1 MHSTVSETQSYN
13 LNTTEFLFEKQFACC
28 CNQPF
33 TSNLNLESLYYENL
47 SSASYDQNYNS
58 NQIIHKNSQISQS
71 LVYNDSHSLQNIHA
85 SSAKSICI
93 YHSQNV
99 ELISKME
106 KDLLLNDEYKKQ
118 FNQQTAARASRVI
131 KPVCGLNL
139 KEVVSYHCFDCFEDR
154 KAIICEACFEQSDHY
169 GHRYYSQ
176 KENSGLC
183 DCGDQEVL
191 HPNVKVGCSKHKG
204 DTQNDDIDLQQL
216 DQQFLIR
223 VKKLIPEWFKS
234 VFESAECFLI
244 SMEPQFS
251 DFQNKMVTCI
261 FKVIQSLGFKNDV
274 FLSKAISDILI
285 KPQNKYL
292 LYHDCDDY
300 ENKIPVKNPSKKE
313 CTCSILEL
321 LFRFSMSCFTY
332 ETQGLIRQS
341 LTDFL
346 SVQSYKVAY
355 AKAFIK
361 NFKQLYDFDLTTPVE
376 KYQAVSNNL
385 ICLTRQEVFSSFIL
399 NQAVYET
406 GQVRQ
411 IFLNYLK
418 IACFFQQ
425 KKNIG
430 DSKSKILP
438 YQFFYY
444 HYVNISSLIN
454 KELLFQKFLE
464 QEELFDILLQAQC
477 KLQGIIEFDHKIY
490 MPEHNFIEKNTYL
503 LYYRLTGQLNLFKV
517 IANNFAVKINEEYF
531 HKKLINYMKKTLKY
545 REDYYKAKQSQDQR
559 ENKSTT
565 YFPLERAF
573 IYLFY
578 AYFQFELQ
586 NVNQQNLKNLQ
597 KQLGYE
603 DEQMQQILFD
613 ILKQVMQSISLYQ
626 EVQNKMWVFNG
637 DEFESFIK
645 QYTFPD
651 FELKVVDS
659 MFVKIVTKLY
669 SFKNFIDYIPQN
681 PFTKSLNEQKQQ
693 ELLQKYAAQENKIF
707 ENAQNMILKS
717 FVSFSCYLNF
727 ISYNVCSDLDEIYF
741 KCIQHCQN
749 STEIGEDILS
759 QSTTYFA
766 TLINGLSKTMNDI
779 KSLGEIY
786 QQDLGKKAPVQLMYQ
801 KVSKNELNNQ
811 ISILKEYENIYEPYN
826 FTFNYDAQSR
836 YYGAIEVNQNVF
848 NYIQE
853 KVVMIIGNVPIKKQD
868 YIEIGKNTVNSCL
881 LEYLLSFLKS
891 EYNLKVMHD
900 NIQIKERILYSML
913 KLMTI
918 FMQVQAC
925 SQENFL
931 LLDDL
936 FHLIKNFMNENQ
948 FQSVIQHVLQM
959 KETYSKDFIQQ
970 AQTQIVQKDQ
980 AMEVESEEKK
990 VTDLALEQ
998 KKKAQLLRQQ
1008 EILKQM
1014 QSKQNKVK
1022 QLYFENNSSSSQLIE
1037 EECCFCKQPLSKST
1051 YGVLVSIQNNNFYQD
1066 QELKTIRNNLK
1077 ISKTNILNESQF
1089 EEIKNIYQDEQKK
1102 LHDTFIFT
1110 TCDHKIHK
1118 QCYESNNNNTQ
1129 LSQYEQATREFEIK
1143 CQICKQYKNFFFEM
1157 CNNNDFEEEKF
1168 ENKKNSLP
1176 ESSQIDI
1183 FSNPF
1188 NSAFD
1193 MGSINFDHDSAH
1205 QFGVNGYDYQG
1216 GFDNIHNNGFNSDP
1230 FDLGFDFNENNK
1242 QNGKNNDED
1251 DDGEVKEIIYK
1262 KVKRNNNE
1270 AQFKE
1275 SQNNCFQRINKIY
1288 SILQNEKA
1296 NLKKFNNY
1304 LKSNQAR
1311 LSASAQALQDEQE
1324 IIKHQ
1329 KQMSELNLATEI
1341 FEKFIKLNEQK
1352 SPFSPYN
1359 FGEIVQK
1366 PTDQFQFYER
1376 CLYNQIKYFDLANK
1390 RPDDDIS
1397 ILKMGPL
1404 LFQCILNSF
1413 SLITDQQMRRQIIE
1427 KRFKYCKYFEELIQT
1442 GTIAKFDENIFK
1454 DLPYA
1459 LKQNYLENNLVDA
1472 YTLYLL
1478 FQFNFQF
1485 KSNQDDFIKTSLS
1498 STLKKLSLQVIY
1510 SQSCMLGAIHKYQLD
1525 NEDDVEDLSCFL
1537 LRLTRRALVTSILH
1551 QKFNHQNYTF
1561 DKVFASASKFE
1572 SEHSIIL
1579 KHFKLNSTECNPTQK
1594 EIDNLNN
1601 DPLIQQ
1607 IKTKCLKA
1615 NIFSAL
1621 TISTCDSYQFEI
1633 IPIPN
1638 DYLEYS
1644 KTIYKKRCSLCNKIP
1659 LITDLMQCII
1669 CGDLICA
1676 SSCTQQI
1683 GMTVGSLNRHANMC
1697 HGGQAIYINTQNGY
1711 VTVICSPHNTI
1722 LVSTFI
1728 FQNSLKQP
1736 LRKQIQCDWKSFQ
1749 LAKSIIQ
1756 NLKKQLYEN
1765 NTRNLILED
1774 HQQRLE
1780 RNIRPPQ
1787 IQPNIL

>member
-1 MHSTVSETQSYN
+1 MHSTASETQN
-13 LNTTEFLFEKQFACC
+13 FKLNSQENLFEKQFVCS
-28 CNQPF
+28 CNQVF

-71 LVYNDSHSLQNIHA
+71 LVHNDSHILQNNHV
-85 SSAKSICI
+85 SSAKAICI
-93 YHSQNV
+93 YHSQNFD
-99 ELISKME
+99 LIAKME
-106 KDLLLNDEYKKQ
+106 KDLLLNEEYKKI
-118 FNQQTAARASRVI
+118 FNQQTAARASRVV

-139 KEVVSYHCFDCFEDR
+139 KEVISYHCFDCFEDR
-154 KAIICEACFEQSDHY
+154 KAIICEDCFEQSDHY

-176 KENSGLC
+176 KENAGLC

-191 HPNVKVGCSKHKG
+191 HPNAKVGCSKHKG
-204 DTQNDDIDLQQL
+204 NIKNDDVDLQQL
-216 DQQFLIR
+216 DQQFLTR
-223 VKKLIPEWFKS
+223 ARKLIPEWFKS
-234 VFESAECFLI
+234 VFESAEYFLI
-244 SMEPQFS
+244 SMDPQFS

-285 KPQNKYL
+285 KPSNKYL
-292 LYHDCDDY
+292 LYHDCNDY
-300 ENKIPVKNPSKKE
+300 ENKIPCKNQSKKE
-313 CTCSILEL
+313 CTCSIIEL
-321 LFRFSMSCFTY
+321 LFRFSMSSFTY

-346 SVQSYKVAY
+346 SVQSYKIAY

-361 NFKQLYDFDLTTPVE
+361 NFMYLNEIDLATPIE
-376 KYQAVSNNL
+376 KYQAISNNL

-406 GQVRQ
+406 GQAKQ

-418 IACFFQQ
+418 IAKFFQQ
-425 KKNIG
+425 KKDIG

-454 KELLFQKFLE
+454 KDLLFQKFLE
-464 QEELFDILLQAQC
+464 QEELFDILLQAQQQ
-477 KLQGIIEFDHKIY
+477 LQGIIEFDHKIY

-503 LYYRLTGQLNLFKV
+503 LYYRLTGQLNLFKI
-517 IANNFAVKINEEYF
+517 IANNFAVKVNEEFYQ
-531 HKKLINYMKKTLKY
+531 KKLITYMKKTLQFRK
-545 REDYYKAKQSQDQR
+545 EYYEAKKNQDQL
-559 ENKSTT
+559 ECKSTT
-565 YFPLERAF
+565 YSPLERAF

-578 AYFQFELQ
+578 AYFQFELK
-586 NVNQQNLKNLQ
+586 NVNKQNLENLQ
-597 KQLGYE
+597 KQLGYDE
-603 DEQMQQILFD
+603 EQMQQILLD

-707 ENAQNMILKS
+707 ENAQNMIQKS

-766 TLINGLSKTMNDI
+766 TLINGLSKTMNDV

-786 QQDLGKKAPVQLMYQ
+786 QQDLGKKAPVQKMYQ
-801 KVSKNELNNQ
+801 KVSKNEVNNQ

-836 YYGAIEVNQNVF
+836 YYGAIEVNQN
-848 NYIQE
+848 IQE

-868 YIEIGKNTVNSCL
+868 YIEIGKNTVNICL
-881 LEYLLSFLKS
+881 LEYLLNFLKS
-891 EYNLKVMHD
+891 EYNLKVMFE
-900 NIQIKERILYSML
+900 NIQIKERVLYSML

-931 LLDDL
+931 LLDDI
-936 FHLIKNFMNENQ
+936 FNRIKNCMSEKQ
-948 FQSVIQHVLQM
+948 FQAVIQHVLQM
-959 KETYSKDFIQQ
+959 KDNYSKDFFQQ
-970 AQTQIVQKDQ
+970 AQTEIIAQNDQ

-990 VTDLALEQ
+990 VTDLAHEQ
-998 KKKAQLLRQQ
+998 RKKAQLLRQQ

-1014 QSKQNKVK
+1014 QNQQNKVK
-1022 QLYFENNSSSSQLIE
+1022 QMYFENNNSSSQSIE
-1037 EECCFCKQPLSKST
+1037 EECCFCKQPLSKSA
-1051 YGVLVSIQNNNFYQD
+1051 YGVLVSIQNNNFYQE
-1066 QELKTIRNNLK
+1066 QELKIIKSNLK
-1077 ISKTNILNESQF
+1077 SSKENCLLNENKF
-1089 EEIKNIYQDEQKK
+1089 EYFKNIYWDEQKK
-1102 LHDTFIFT
+1102 LHDTFIFN

-1118 QCYESNNNNTQ
+1118 ECYESNINNIQ

-1143 CQICKQYKNFFFEM
+1143 CQICKQYKNFFFEI

-1168 ENKKNSLP
+1168 ENKKNKNT

-1188 NSAFD
+1188 NNVFD
-1193 MGSINFDHDSAH
+1193 MGSINFDHSSTH
-1205 QFGVNGYDYQG
+1205 QYDMNSYDYQG
-1216 GFDNIHNNGFNSDP
+1216 GFDNINNNCFNSDP
-1230 FDLGFDFNENNK
+1230 FDLGFDLDKSK
-1242 QNGKNNDED
+1242 QQHGKNDED
-1251 DDGEVKEIIYK
+1251 DDGEVREIIYK
-1262 KVKRNNNE
+1262 KVKKNNNE

-1275 SQNNCFQRINKIY
+1275 SQNHSFQRINKIY
-1288 SILQNEKA
+1288 SILQKEKA
-1296 NLKKFNNY
+1296 KLKEFNNC

-1311 LSASAQALQDEQE
+1311 LSASAHAQGQQDEQE

-1329 KQMSELNLATEI
+1329 KQMNELNLATEI
-1341 FEKFIKLNEQK
+1341 FEKFIKLNESKQ
-1352 SPFSPYN
+1352 PFNPYN
-1359 FGEIVQK
+1359 FGQIVQK
-1366 PTDQFQFYER
+1366 PIDQFQFYER
-1376 CLYNQIKYFDLANK
+1376 CLYNQIRYFDLANK
-1390 RPDDDIS
+1390 RPDDDTS
-1397 ILKMGPL
+1397 ILKMVPL
-1404 LFQCILNSF
+1404 LFQCTLNSF
-1413 SLITDQQMRRQIIE
+1413 SLITDQQIRRQIIE

-1442 GTIAKFDENIFK
+1442 GTIAKFDENTCK
-1454 DLPYA
+1454 DLPYI

-1472 YTLYLL
+1472 YTQYLL
-1478 FQFNFQF
+1478 IQFNFQF
-1485 KSNQDDFIKTSLS
+1485 KQNQEELIKTSLS

-1510 SQSCMLGAIHKYQLD
+1510 SQCYMLNAIHKYQID
-1525 NEDDVEDLSCFL
+1525 NEDDIEDLSCFL

-1551 QKFNHQNYTF
+1551 QKFNQQNCTF
-1561 DKVFASASKFE
+1561 DKVFASSSKFE
-1572 SEHSIIL
+1572 SEHSIIM
-1579 KHFKLNSTECNPTQK
+1579 KHFKLNNSQCLPSQN
-1594 EIDNLNN
+1594 EIDNLDN
-1601 DPLIQQ
+1601 DTLIQQ
-1607 IKTKCLKA
+1607 FKTKKINA
-1615 NIFSAL
+1615 FVFSTL
-1621 TISTCDSYQFEI
+1621 TISTCDSYQFDI

-1644 KTIYKKRCSLCNKIP
+1644 KTIYKKKCSLCNKIP
-1659 LITDLMQCII
+1659 LISDLMQCII

-1683 GMTVGSLNRHANMC
+1683 GMTVGSLNRHANVC

-1722 LVSTFI
+1722 LISTFI

-1736 LRKQIQCDWKSFQ
+1736 LRKQIKCDWKSFQ
-1749 LAKSIIQ
+1749 LTKSIVQ

-1765 NTRNLILED
+1765 NTRNLIMED

>member
-1 MHSTVSETQSYN
+1 MHSTASETKSYN
-13 LNTTEFLFEKQFACC
+13 LNTTEFLFEKQFSCC

-47 SSASYDQNYNS
+47 SSASYDQSYNS
-58 NQIIHKNSQISQS
+58 NQIVHKNSQISQS
-71 LVYNDSHSLQNIHA
+71 LIHNDSHSLKNLHA

-93 YHSQNV
+93 YHSQNLD
-99 ELISKME
+99 LIAKME
-106 KDLLLNDEYKKQ
+106 KDLLLNEEYKKQ
-118 FNQQTAARASRVI
+118 FNQQTASRASRVV
-131 KPVCGLNL
+131 KPVCGQNL
-139 KEVVSYHCFDCFEDR
+139 KEVISYHCFDCFEDR
-154 KAIICEACFEQSDHY
+154 KAIICEDCFEQSDHY

-204 DTQNDDIDLQQL
+204 NNKNDDIDLQQL
-216 DQQFLIR
+216 DQQFLTR
-223 VKKLIPEWFKS
+223 AKKLIPEWFKS

-251 DFQNKMVTCI
+251 DFQNKMVNCI

-274 FLSKAISDILI
+274 FLSKAISDILT
-285 KPQNKYL
+285 KPSNKYL

-300 ENKIPVKNPSKKE
+300 ENKVPAKNHSKKE

-321 LFRFSMSCFTY
+321 LFRFSISCFTY
-332 ETQGLIRQS
+332 ETQGVIRQS
-341 LTDFL
+341 LVDFL
-346 SVQSYKVAY
+346 SVQSYKVSY

-361 NFKQLYDFDLTTPVE
+361 NFNFLYDIDLTIPIE
-376 KYQAVSNNL
+376 KYQAISNNL

-406 GQVRQ
+406 GQARQ

-418 IACFFQQ
+418 IAQFFQQ

-444 HYVNISSLIN
+444 HFVNISSLIN

-464 QEELFDILLQAQC
+464 QEELFDILLQAQQQ
-477 KLQGIIEFDHKIY
+477 LQGIIEFDHKIY

-503 LYYRLTGQLNLFKV
+503 LYYRLTGQLNLFKI
-517 IANNFAVKINEEYF
+517 IANNFAVKINDGYF
-531 HKKLINYMKKTLKY
+531 HDKLINYMKKTLQY
-545 REDYYKAKQSQDQR
+545 RQEYYQAKKNQE

-578 AYFQFELQ
+578 AYFQFELK

-603 DEQMQQILFD
+603 DEQMQQILQD

-669 SFKNFIDYIPQN
+669 SFNNFIDYIPQN

-693 ELLQKYAAQENKIF
+693 ELLEKYAAQENKIF
-707 ENAQNMILKS
+707 ENAQNMIQKS

-741 KCIQHCQN
+741 KCVQHCQS

-801 KVSKNELNNQ
+801 KVSKNEQNNQ

-868 YIEIGKNTVNSCL
+868 YLEIGKNTVNNCL
-881 LEYLLSFLKS
+881 LEYLLSFLNQ
-891 EYNLKVMHD
+891 EYNMKIMHE
-900 NIQIKERILYSML
+900 NIQIKERVLYSML

-918 FMQVQAC
+918 FMQVQPC
-925 SQENFL
+925 NQENFI

-936 FHLIKNFMNENQ
+936 LNRIKSFMNEKQ
-948 FQSVIQHVLQM
+948 FQAVIQHVLQM
-959 KETYSKDFIQQ
+959 KDTYSKDLMQKTE
-970 AQTQIVQKDQ
+970 AETAEKDQ
-980 AMEVESEEKK
+980 AMEVEQEEKK

-1022 QLYFENNSSSSQLIE
+1022 QMYFENNNSSTQLIE
-1037 EECCFCKQPLSKST
+1037 EECCFCKQPLSKSA

-1077 ISKTNILNESQF
+1077 NSKNNLFNESQF
-1089 EEIKNIYQDEQKK
+1089 EQIKNLYQDEQKT
-1102 LHDTFIFT
+1102 LHDTFIFN

-1118 QCYESNNNNTQ
+1118 ECYESNINNIQ

-1143 CQICKQYKNFFFEM
+1143 CQICKQYKNFFFEI
-1157 CNNNDFEEEKF
+1157 CNNNEFEEEKF
-1168 ENKKNSLP
+1168 ENKKKNQPDNSQL
-1176 ESSQIDI
+1176 DI

-1193 MGSINFDHDSAH
+1193 MGSINFDHNSTH
-1205 QFGVNGYDYQG
+1205 QFGISDYGYQG
-1216 GFDNIHNNGFNSDP
+1216 GFDSINNNGFNSDP
-1230 FDLGFDFNENNK
+1230 FDLGFDLDQK
-1242 QNGKNNDED
+1242 RLQNGNNDED
-1251 DDGEVKEIIYK
+1251 DGEVREIIYK
-1262 KVKRNNNE
+1262 KVKKNNNE

-1275 SQNNCFQRINKIY
+1275 SQNNSFQRINKIY
-1288 SILQNEKA
+1288 TNIQKEKA
-1296 NLKKFNNY
+1296 KLKEFSNC

-1311 LSASAQALQDEQE
+1311 LSASAQAHQDEQE

-1329 KQMSELNLATEI
+1329 KQMYELNLATEI
-1341 FEKFIKLNEQK
+1341 FEKFIKLNESK
-1352 SPFSPYN
+1352 SPFNPYN
-1359 FGEIVQK
+1359 FSQIVQK

-1376 CLYNQIKYFDLANK
+1376 CLYSQIRYFDLANK
-1390 RPDDDIS
+1390 RPDDDIT

-1404 LFQCILNSF
+1404 LFQCTLNSF

-1427 KRFKYCKYFEELIQT
+1427 KRFKYCKYFEELIQS
-1442 GTIAKFDENIFK
+1442 GTISKFDENVSK
-1454 DLPYA
+1454 DLPYI

-1472 YTLYLL
+1472 YTLYLI
-1478 FQFNFQF
+1478 FQLNFQF
-1485 KSNQDDFIKTSLS
+1485 KSNQEECLKTSLS

-1510 SQSCMLGAIHKYQLD
+1510 SQSCILRATHKYQLD

-1537 LRLTRRALVTSILH
+1537 LRLTRRALVVSILH
-1551 QKFNHQNYTF
+1551 QKFNQQNFTF
-1561 DKVFASASKFE
+1561 DKVFASSSKFE

-1579 KHFKLNSTECNPTQK
+1579 KHFKLDSSLCLPTQK
-1594 EIDNLNN
+1594 EIDDLDN
-1601 DPLIQQ
+1601 DQLVQQ
-1607 IKTKCLKA
+1607 IKNKCFKTSV
-1615 NIFSAL
+1615 FSTL

-1644 KTIYKKRCSLCNKIP
+1644 KTIYKKKCSLCNKIP

-1683 GMTVGSLNRHANMC
+1683 GMTVGSLNRHANVC
-1697 HGGQAIYINTQNGY
+1697 HGGQAIYINTQSGY
-1711 VTVICSPHNTI
+1711 VTVISNPHNTI

-1736 LRKQIQCDWKSFQ
+1736 LRKQIKCDWKQFQ

-1765 NTRNLILED
+1765 NTRNLIMED

-1780 RNIRPPQ
+1780 RNIRPAQ